1 MNLSVRVKILISF
14 LLLVAMLIA
23 AGVLA
28 IYEFRRLSYSVNEII
43 ENNYKTIVAAE
54 EMRDALEREDSG
66 ILLLM
71 LGNFDEGRKNLARA
85 DSVFL
90 ESLAVAS
97 RNITEP
103 GEKEIIDRIA
113 TGYSLFSQ
121 HWKRPI
127 VDTERQGNLLWYT
140 NDVHP
145 YFLQVKS
152 DLEKLL
158 EINQESMYRIIADM
172 HEKAKRAI
180 MPGIIAIG
188 GALVFLYLLNFFI
201 KTFLVLPIINLLEKI
216 RTMRAGTNPF
226 RANPRSKDEIV
237 NLESEISKLIDRS
250 DN

>member
-28 IYEFRRLSYSVNEII
+28 IFEFRRLSFSVNDII
-43 ENNYKTIVAAE
+43 ENNYRTIVAAE
-54 EMRDALEREDSG
+54 DMRDAIEREDSG

-71 LGNFDEGRKNLARA
+71 LGNFEEGRKNLVNA
-85 DSVFL
+85 DSAFREAL
-90 ESLAVAS
+90 SVAAF
-97 RNITEP
+97 NITEP
-103 GEKEIIDRIA
+103 GEEEIIDRIKSEYA
-113 TGYSLFSQ
+113 LFRE
-121 HWKRPI
+121 HWERPI
-127 VDTERQGNLLWYT
+127 VDTERQGNLIWYT
-140 NDVHP
+140 NEVHP
-145 YFLQVKS
+145 YFLKVKS

-158 EINQESMYRIIADM
+158 EVNQESMYRIIADM

-188 GALVFLYLLNFFI
+188 GAVVFLYLLNFFI